1 MVHGPSWEIQLLF
14 ASDHAPKNEMTCSGL
29 EGFSHHETR
38 VWFCFGEE
46 GEMPKVILV
55 CAAFIALMAEP
66 K

>member
-14 ASDHAPKNEMTCSGL
+14 ASDHAPKNEITCSGL
-29 EGFSHHETR
+29 KGFSCHKTH

-46 GEMPKVILV
+46 GEMLKVGLV
-55 CAAFIALMAEP
+55 YAAFIALIAEP